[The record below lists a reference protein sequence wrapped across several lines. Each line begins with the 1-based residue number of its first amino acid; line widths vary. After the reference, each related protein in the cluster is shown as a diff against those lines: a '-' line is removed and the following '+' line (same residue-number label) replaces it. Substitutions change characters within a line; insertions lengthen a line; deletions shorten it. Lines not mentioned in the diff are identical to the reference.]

1 MTNYVSWDD
10 DKTAFCVCEAG
21 YSGLDCS
28 QRMCPM
34 GDDPITRS
42 GVNEIQSFGVAGDD
56 MKLLLSQYGA
66 KREVS
71 SAGTAAAVSTA
82 AVFGHPMFS
91 LEFEDEMG
99 DKWVTHPIEFTTGN
113 QAPFYDP
120 VAHQMRQPVEV
131 DSGTVSGGVD
141 ADGLVVTGSAQ
152 AYYHATNPGAAVS
165 EAYDNYYLTTLLE
178 EETGNDYALF
188 TARVPQSGFTWSAT
202 APSWTWTTNPWDSQA
217 KSTTTLPG
225 ADIVVSASSVVNS
238 GTMDPVYFITTEDY
252 TQDYS
257 LAKRVE
263 SALEALPNN
272 VIENVEVSV
281 EYGVGL
287 TPAQTAA
294 DDYGALTVRVT
305 FLENSGNIPTMGVRY
320 CWAYGDAET
329 DVQCNHPDGSFADA
343 SGNTKDPLG
352 NEVTAKLTITETVAG
367 SKDNAECSNRGL
379 CDYSTGLCKCFT
391 GYTDF
396 DCSIQNS
403 LASA

>member
-1 MTNYVSWDD
+1 M
-10 DKTAFCVCEAG
+10 
-21 YSGLDCS
+21 
-28 QRMCPM
+28 
-34 GDDPITRS
+34 
-42 GVNEIQSFGVAGDD
+42 
-56 MKLLLSQYGA
+56 
-66 KREVS
+66 
-71 SAGTAAAVSTA
+71 GTATA
-82 AVFGHPMFS
+82 
-91 LEFEDEMG
+91 
-99 DKWVTHPIEFTTGN
+99 
-113 QAPFYDP
+113 
-120 VAHQMRQPVEV
+120 PVE
-131 DSGTVSGGVD
+131 
-141 ADGLVVTGSAQ
+141 A
-152 AYYHATNPGAAVS
+152 N
-165 EAYDNYYLTTLLE
+165 
-178 EETGNDYALF
+178 
-188 TARVPQSGFTWSAT
+188 GFTWSAT
-202 APSWTWTTNPWDSQA
+202 SPTWVWTSNPWTGQSKTA
-217 KSTTTLPG
+217 AILPG
-225 ADIVVSASSVVNS
+225 TD
-238 GTMDPVYFITTEDY
+238 TPQDLVYFVSTKDY

-294 DDYGALTVRVT
+294 DDHGALTVRVT